1 MAASP
6 YPANKTCRPGKRS
19 ATGHGRPHDPT
30 VKRSKNT
37 KEGIYKR
44 RKQKPSHRLGS
55 LNSGARTRNRTK
67 DTGIFNPFKKDQTI
81 HQH

>member
-1 MAASP
+1 RCGVFCFVRRKYQVAAPP
-6 YPANKTCRPGKRS
+6 YPAYKTCRPGKRS

-44 RKQKPSHRLGS
+44 RKAKTQP
-55 LNSGARTRNRTK
+55 
-67 DTGIFNPFKKDQTI
+67 
-81 HQH
+81 

>member
-1 MAASP
+1 LCARNHAGWF
-6 YPANKTCRPGKRS
+6 CRPGKRS

-44 RKQKPSHRLGS
+44 RKAKTQP
-55 LNSGARTRNRTK
+55 
-67 DTGIFNPFKKDQTI
+67 
-81 HQH
+81 

>member
-6 YPANKTCRPGKRS
+6 YPAYKTCRPGKRS

-44 RKQKPSHRLGS
+44 RKAKTQP
-55 LNSGARTRNRTK
+55 
-67 DTGIFNPFKKDQTI
+67 
-81 HQH
+81 

>member
-1 MAASP
+1 LPGIKQEEPRTERCGVFCLVRQKSCRMAASP
-6 YPANKTCRPGKRS
+6 YPAYKTCRPGKRS

-44 RKQKPSHRLGS
+44 RKAKTQP
-55 LNSGARTRNRTK
+55 
-67 DTGIFNPFKKDQTI
+67 
-81 HQH
+81 

>member
-1 MAASP
+1 QASIKKNP
-6 YPANKTCRPGKRS
+6 VPEGAGFFALCVRNHAGWFCRPGKRS

-44 RKQKPSHRLGS
+44 RKAKTQP
-55 LNSGARTRNRTK
+55 
-67 DTGIFNPFKKDQTI
+67 
-81 HQH
+81 